1 MGLFGGYFSGA
12 TAQSL
17 SSIIGSTRTEYKQI
31 DIKAANAAGA
41 IYIGGSD
48 VSSTTAWVELGGGEA
63 WGLNPGGFDAA
74 GGPVF
79 EVKPDEIFLVGT
91 TTTDAAYVVALL

>member
-12 TAQSL
+12 TATSL
-17 SSIIGSTRTEYKQI
+17 SDILGTDRTEFKQI
-31 DIKAANAAGA
+31 DIKASSAASTIYVGGA
-41 IYIGGSD
+41 D
-48 VSSTTAWVELGGGEA
+48 VAATTAYVQLGASEA

-79 EVKPDEIFLVGT
+79 EIAPDEIFLVGT

>member
-12 TAQSL
+12 TAESL
-17 SSIIGSTRTEYKQI
+17 EDILNTTRTEFKQI
-31 DIKAANAAGA
+31 DVKAGA
-41 IYIGGSD
+41 GAGKIYIGGSD
-48 VSSTTAWVELGGGEA
+48 VSSTTAWVELSAGEA

-79 EVKPDEIFLVGT
+79 EVSPAEIFVVGT
-91 TTTDAAYVVALL
+91 TTTDEAFVVALL